1 MALLARD
8 VLNPEPLEIDAG
20 LDDVEEREL
29 AGRPLRA
36 ACGKGERALAFGRL
50 VDDHEEFALVAL
62 GKDLPLLPRARLR
75 GRLGLLRRDR
85 LLLLCHRAMLP
96 SVFDLRYRASRYLSA
111 ESQVRCSSGEVDGV
125 ALEVLE
131 IDQFERR
138 LMGRPKNDARGA
150 ARLKRLAPARGAQA
164 PAVAGLE
171 PREIEIGL
179 RRRKIVATRLG
190 EGEELGRHLDADRVQ
205 ADILRPSVTAAG
217 AENPGGRPLGPALER
232 PAIDVPLLFSRL
244 CPPLLHGRDSA

>member
-96 SVFDLRYRASRYLSA
+96 SVFRFALPRFALLER
-111 ESQVRCSSGEVDGV
+111 GEY
-125 ALEVLE
+125 
-131 IDQFERR
+131 
-138 LMGRPKNDARGA
+138 
-150 ARLKRLAPARGAQA
+150 
-164 PAVAGLE
+164 
-171 PREIEIGL
+171 
-179 RRRKIVATRLG
+179 RLG
-190 EGEELGRHLDADRVQ
+190 APQ
-205 ADILRPSVTAAG
+205 ARSMA
-217 AENPGGRPLGPALER
+217 
-232 PAIDVPLLFSRL
+232 
-244 CPPLLHGRDSA
+244 